1 MHRNVVLPSRRR
13 GRVRRRRRR
22 RHSLRHHHRNRF
34 IVVECLFMCI
44 KNTKRVVKRS
54 LSFYLQFVMEQF
66 CSNRAESAPAAFQI
80 TEGLSECL
88 FVLVCTMNAGM
99 SFRKINLQILSFAPP
114 PRDRVPAT
122 KTGPTEKKISRE
134 ENPKKENR
142 EQSKKKTREKKKVPH
157 RYGRTKRS
165 LLPNILERA
174 NFLTRNYIV
183 TLIRS

>member
-22 RHSLRHHHRNRF
+22 HSLRHHHHHHHNRF

-80 TEGLSECL
+80 TEG
-88 FVLVCTMNAGM
+88 V
-99 SFRKINLQILSFAPP
+99 
-114 PRDRVPAT
+114 
-122 KTGPTEKKISRE
+122 
-134 ENPKKENR
+134 
-142 EQSKKKTREKKKVPH
+142 
-157 RYGRTKRS
+157 
-165 LLPNILERA
+165 
-174 NFLTRNYIV
+174 
-183 TLIRS
+183 